1 MFIKFFALIFF
12 LIFNLYAN
20 EKKINEQDLENIIK
34 NYILENP
41 EIIIESLEKFT
52 ANQKEREKKSF
63 VSILN
68 NFNET
73 KVYENLPRIGNL
85 ESQLIIIEFID
96 YNCGYC
102 KKTLPTISKLIKNF
116 DNIQIVFIDYPIL
129 SESSE
134 IAARAS
140 LAANEQNAY
149 FKFHTILLNNT
160 KSINENFLYKTAENL
175 ALDIEKFKKDMSSTK
190 IKNNIIKNIKFANSL
205 KIRGTPTFIIGNQ
218 ILPGAYDYDKLKEN
232 VYKMIKELPE

>member
-1 MFIKFFALIFF
+1 MLIRFVILIFF
-12 LIFNLYAN
+12 LIFNLHSDDKNIN
-20 EKKINEQDLENIIK
+20 EKQIKNIIEK
-34 NYILENP
+34 YILENP

-52 ANQKEREKKSF
+52 ANQKEKEKKSF
-63 VSILN
+63 VNILN
-68 NFNET
+68 NFYDT
-73 KVYENLPRIGNL
+73 KVYESLPRIGNID
-85 ESQLIIIEFID
+85 SKLIIVEFVD

-102 KKTLPTISKLIKNF
+102 KKTLPTISKLMKNF

-149 FKFHTILLNNT
+149 FEYHTILLNNT
-160 KSINENFLYKTAENL
+160 KSINENILYKIAKEL
-175 ALDIEKFKKDMSSTK
+175 SLDIEKFKKDISSEK

-205 KIRGTPTFIIGNQ
+205 KIRGTPTFIIGKQ
-218 ILPGAYDYDKLKEN
+218 ILPGAYDYEKLKKIILDN
-232 VYKMIKELPE
+232 S

>member
-1 MFIKFFALIFF
+1 MLIRFVILIFF
-12 LIFNLYAN
+12 LIFNLHSDDKN
-20 EKKINEQDLENIIK
+20 INEQQIKNIIEK
-34 NYILENP
+34 YILENP

-52 ANQKEREKKSF
+52 ANQKEKEKKSF
-63 VSILN
+63 VNILN
-68 NFNET
+68 NFYDT
-73 KVYENLPRIGNL
+73 KVYESLPRIGNID
-85 ESQLIIIEFID
+85 SKLIIIEFVD

-102 KKTLPTISKLIKNF
+102 KKTLSTISKLMKNF

-149 FKFHTILLNNT
+149 FEYHTILLNNK
-160 KSINENFLYKTAENL
+160 KSINENILYKIAKEL
-175 ALDIEKFKKDMSSTK
+175 SLDIEKFKKDISSEK

-205 KIRGTPTFIIGNQ
+205 KIRGTPTFIIGKQ
-218 ILPGAYDYDKLKEN
+218 ILPGAYDYEKLKKIILDN
-232 VYKMIKELPE
+232 S

>member
-1 MFIKFFALIFF
+1 MLIRFILLIFL
-12 LIFNLYAN
+12 LIFNLYAD
-20 EKKINEQDLENIIK
+20 EKKINEQEVQNIIEK
-34 NYILENP
+34 YILENP
-41 EIIIESLEKFT
+41 EKIIESLERFS
-52 ANQKEREKKSF
+52 ANQKEKEKEGF
-63 VSILN
+63 VNILN
-68 NFNET
+68 NFYDNQ
-73 KVYENLPRIGNL
+73 VYASLPRIGNI
-85 ESQLIIIEFID
+85 ESKLIILEFVD

-102 KKTLPTISKLIKNF
+102 KKTLPTISKIMKNF

-160 KSINENFLYKTAENL
+160 KSINEDFLYKTAKEL
-175 ALDIEKFKKDMSSTK
+175 SLDIEKFKKDMSSTK

-205 KIRGTPTFIIGNQ
+205 KIRGTPTFIIGHQ
-218 ILPGAYDYDKLKEN
+218 ILPGAYDYDKLKKIILDN
-232 VYKMIKELPE
+232 S